1 MTAEDIEATRSE
13 VNQLLLKRFG
23 IDLSD
28 VDEDAVMNDIRNG
41 EEAEAIVDG
50 LAEDYELEELVM

>member
-13 VNQLLLKRFG
+13 VNQLLMKRFG

>member
-13 VNQLLLKRFG
+13 VNQLLMKRFG

-28 VDEDAVMNDIRNG
+28 VDEDAVMKSILDG
-41 EEAEAIVDG
+41 EEAEAIVDE